1 MKILKHTKPTYLYYD
16 KVPIEFYIPLYYD
29 RMNMNNLKE
38 GMHTMKHIYL
48 FFSFVFVLHIL
59 SVFYPSSSL
68 SYVLGILAFFILLIS
83 YWHASKLFKI
93 LAGGFLS
100 IGTVLFFF
108 ADLQVVE
115 VIPFLGEN
123 ISLLTLLAVLPWMN
137 SVVHAGR
144 FDRLMSKI
152 LKGNVNHLGSL
163 YRRSI
168 TTMMAL
174 TAFLNVSSATIARDV
189 LAHNLKSVKERTA
202 NQFIMMATLRG
213 YTLALAW
220 SPLEVLL
227 AMSIF
232 ITGVS
237 FSSLLPWMIGITLL
251 MYILDSLWGNW
262 FFKKT
267 PYKED
272 VPISSP
278 MNLRELRPKLIQLSV
293 ALISFLLLVILFGNI
308 FDMDFI
314 FIVTLL
320 VFPFASVWAW
330 SMKRWKSFWKVGFP
344 NWKASVNNIHNFNI
358 LFISLA
364 LFTNTLNESPVI
376 DWIQQPIL
384 AVADYP
390 LLLLISIQIFFV
402 FMSMFGVHPVATMGI
417 LGGMSGLLMEILS
430 PMSLAVILV
439 VSGVATVP
447 IGTYG
452 LVITII
458 SMSLKQS
465 PYLITL
471 YNLVYSIV
479 FGLFGILLAY
489 YLI

>member
-1 MKILKHTKPTYLYYD
+1 
-16 KVPIEFYIPLYYD
+16 
-29 RMNMNNLKE
+29 
-38 GMHTMKHIYL
+38 MKHIYI

-59 SVFYPSSSL
+59 SVFYPSTTL
-68 SYVLGILAFFILLIS
+68 SYVLGSLSLIILLIS
-83 YWHASKLFKI
+83 FWHASRLFQT
-93 LAGGFLS
+93 LAGGFLA
-100 IGTVLFFF
+100 IGIFLFFF
-108 ADLQVVE
+108 ADLRVLE

-152 LKGNVNHLGSL
+152 LKGNVKHLGSL
-163 YRRSI
+163 YRRST

-189 LAHNLKSVKERTA
+189 LADNLKSVKERTA
-202 NQFIMMATLRG
+202 NQFIMMVTLRG
-213 YTLALAW
+213 YSLALAW

-262 FFKKT
+262 FFKKV
-267 PYKED
+267 PYVDTNSSSE
-272 VPISSP
+272 PI
-278 MNLRELRPKLIQLSV
+278 NLREIRPKLIQLSI
-293 ALISFLLLVILFGNI
+293 ALISFLLLVILFGNV
-308 FDMDFI
+308 FDMEFI

-320 VFPFASVWAW
+320 VFPFACIWAW
-330 SMKRWKSFWKVGFP
+330 SMKRWRSFWKVGFS
-344 NWKASVNNIHNFNI
+344 NWKSSVNNMHNFNI

-364 LFTNTLNESPVI
+364 LFTNTLNASPFL

-390 LLLLISIQIFFV
+390 ILLLILIQIFFV
-402 FMSMFGVHPVATMGI
+402 LMSMFGVHPIATMGI

-452 LVITII
+452 LVVTII

-471 YNLVYSIV
+471 YNLIYSFV